1 MSDNADTQPTA
12 IPSNSPPPAQSTS
25 YVVYKPPVNLSSPVP
40 NLPDSFFTPTSSDL
54 KSAQATLSSRTRN
67 LNDSPLQL
75 RASREAALQARAEKY
90 PNTTLRIRFTD
101 RTQLEKTFPSTD
113 KIRSVYA
120 FVRNLLREDVKPIK
134 FILYQSPPKRDLK
147 VSDPAVRDLNLYEL
161 QLAPSSVLL
170 LRFEDD
176 KLNSSTYP
184 APLVDSAISEAVEL
198 PRPPEFP
205 VAPSPAPNS
214 GSGASTSKLTGDS
227 SAEAK
232 EKKISKFF
240 KLPGKK

>member
-1 MSDNADTQPTA
+1 M
-12 IPSNSPPPAQSTS
+12 
-25 YVVYKPPVNLSSPVP
+25 
-40 NLPDSFFTPTSSDL
+40 
-54 KSAQATLSSRTRN
+54 
-67 LNDSPLQL
+67 
-75 RASREAALQARAEKY
+75 
-90 PNTTLRIRFTD
+90 
-101 RTQLEKTFPSTD
+101 
-113 KIRSVYA
+113 
-120 FVRNLLREDVKPIK
+120 
-134 FILYQSPPKRDLK
+134 
-147 VSDPAVRDLNLYEL
+147 SDPAVRDLNLYEL

-176 KLNSSTYP
+176 KLNSTLHSSSTPHISQTFPSWTGSTYP

-240 KLPGKK
+240 KLPGKSMFVSSSRAVSLVLILFAE